1 MAIYW
6 PYIIHQS
13 PHHFNLCRL
22 IWFTGTLSTSTRS
35 SRSRSR
41 SGSKSDNSKSSGKT
55 TRAATATSRRS
66 GSGSGTGTYRNT
78 PRSKHDRWTMEV
90 TDCPASPGTYIK
102 KYGYISISLYPYIS
116 ISLHLYI
123 SLSLYCIHLSWSVLC
138 YALESQPLS
147 SYLLLSHISY
157 SSTSIAHNHHSITL
171 TSLNP

>member
-102 KYGYISISLYPYIS
+102 KYGYISISLYLYIS

-123 SLSLYCIHLSWSVLC
+123 STSLHLFISILYSSQLISVVLC
-138 YALESQPLS
+138 IGKPALIFLS
-147 SYLLLSHISY
+147 SSFAYILQQHQHR
-157 SSTSIAHNHHSITL
+157 T
-171 TSLNP
+171 